1 MEYIELMKSVSDI
14 IHKFIKGSARP
25 LSKDEED
32 NLKKIIRITNI
43 ILGKKRNKTLALLIY
58 RLILIIYS
66 KERFYALKDDKKL
79 NDRERKE
86 IIKIIDIQYSQGL
99 LNIITPRQFQA
110 IKEEIDVLRFK
121 KNIYSQ
127 RRINFLKMLLSG
139 YFREVYT
146 KKIY

>member
-14 IHKFIKGSARP
+14 IHKFIKGSERP

-66 KERFYALKDDKKL
+66 KERFYALKDKKL

-86 IIKIIDIQYSQGL
+86 IIRIIDIQYSQGL

-110 IKEEIDVLRFK
+110 IKEEIEVLRFK

>member
-14 IHKFIKGSARP
+14 IHKFIKGSSRP

-66 KERFYALKDDKKL
+66 KERFYALKDKKL

-86 IIKIIDIQYSQGL
+86 IIKIIDIQYSHGL

-121 KNIYSQ
+121 KDIYSQ
-127 RRINFLKMLLSG
+127 KRINFLKMLLSG